1 MNSSDRTSIGGSRL
15 PGEATAPHVESGASS
30 SFRVW
35 TAARCA
41 PHAGIDSG
49 AEPTCQSNQPA
60 SDAVDPAHYRVAHF
74 ELIEVLREVKGPAAY
89 CRAAAIKYLFRA
101 GNKPGQDAALDLQK
115 ALRMVQFALEE
126 VQP

>member
-1 MNSSDRTSIGGSRL
+1 MSSSDRTSTGGSRS
-15 PGEATAPHVESGASS
+15 PAEGSAQAADSGAST
-30 SFRVW
+30 SFRLW

-49 AEPTCQSNQPA
+49 EAPSCQSSQPA

-115 ALRMVQFALEE
+115 AMRMVQFALEE
-126 VQP
+126 VDQ